1 MRANSSLVPG
11 WAVLATGVALVA
23 AVFIAPDFATASEP
37 SSIAAAP
44 SVSSPTPSTEADA
57 TATLEPF
64 GDPAPAAEPRA
75 GGDPQSA
82 APSCSCPEGREKSAR
97 PKFAGLV
104 AGPSSALDESDELA
118 ALASVHLALTTV
130 GDGAAYVWARSNGR
144 LSGLVRPVS
153 SFRNDEGQICRH
165 LVVMLTTGRDTR
177 KTESTACR
185 LPGGRWQLGG

>member
-1 MRANSSLVPG
+1 MRVNSSLVPG
-11 WAVLATGVALVA
+11 WAVLATGVVLVA

-44 SVSSPTPSTEADA
+44 TIPTEADA

-64 GDPAPAAEPRA
+64 GDPLPAAEPRA
-75 GGDPQSA
+75 GGEPQST

-104 AGPSSALDESDELA
+104 AGPSSALDEGDELA

-165 LVVMLTTGRDTR
+165 LVVMLTTGHDTR

-185 LPGGRWQLGG
+185 LPSGRWQLGG